1 MQIMGIMLY
10 KVVRDG
16 LSDEMTFDQMAEV
29 RAQVSSVLEPSLQ
42 PSDEMTFDQMA
53 EVRAQ
58 ALKILGI
65 RVL

>member
-1 MQIMGIMLY
+1 MHNKLDDDKCYKGKQSRLKGLQIMGIMLY

-16 LSDEMTFDQMAEV
+16 LSDEMTFEQ
-29 RAQVSSVLEPSLQ
+29 
-42 PSDEMTFDQMA
+42 TT

-65 RVL
+65 RML

>member
-1 MQIMGIMLY
+1 MQIIGIMLY

-29 RAQVSSVLEPSLQ
+29 RAQ
-42 PSDEMTFDQMA
+42 
-53 EVRAQ
+53 

>member
-29 RAQVSSVLEPSLQ
+29 RAQ
-42 PSDEMTFDQMA
+42 
-53 EVRAQ
+53 